1 MEAYTIAGGNVLS
14 GEVVVQGAKN
24 AALPLMAAAIVNDG
38 VTVLHNCPDISDVR
52 YMAEI
57 LEYLG
62 YHRQNLSKH
71 RFPLNQVYA

>member
-38 VTVLHNCPDISDVR
+38 VTVLHN
-52 YMAEI
+52 
-57 LEYLG
+57 
-62 YHRQNLSKH
+62 
-71 RFPLNQVYA
+71 